1 MNRYIF
7 TAIMLAL
14 SFIAPDARAA
24 APSEVIH
31 EAIDLL
37 TEGLDVRREE
47 FASDKDV
54 LYSFIDGIL
63 LSRFDRR
70 FAASAVLTKHWRTAT
85 DEQKARFVEA
95 FYITLVHRYADGLL
109 EFDTD
114 RIEIMPYKGNARKRT
129 TEVKTRVRLDDGTR
143 IPVHYTLVNREDKWR
158 MFDVKIEG
166 VSYVINYRKEL
177 DAEIRASS
185 LEKVIQ
191 RLETDA
197 GITSNE

>member
-1 MNRYIF
+1 
-7 TAIMLAL
+7 MLGL
-14 SFIAPDARAA
+14 VLLAPDARAA
-24 APSEVIH
+24 APSEVIE
-31 EAIDLL
+31 EAVDLL
-37 TEGLDVRREE
+37 TDGLDERREE
-47 FASDKDV
+47 FNTDKDA

-63 LSRFDRR
+63 LPRFDRQ
-70 FAASAVLTKHWRTAT
+70 FAASAVLTKHWRSAT
-85 DEQKARFVEA
+85 DEQKTRFVEA
-95 FYITLVHRYADGLL
+95 FYISLVHRYAEGLL

-129 TEVKTRVRLDDGTR
+129 TEVKTRVQLDDGTR

-185 LEKVIQ
+185 LDKVIE
-191 RLETDA
+191 RLETNA
-197 GITSNE
+197 GIISNE